1 MTTLSIHWQRLLSQ
15 GQTCPRCGSTEAEL
29 DRAVAILRQ
38 SLTPLGIEVLL
49 EKGELS
55 VSEFKQ
61 DTLQSNS
68 IRINDRRL
76 EDWLGARSGQ
86 SQCCDICGPN
96 DCRTLEFEDEI
107 LEVVP
112 ADLIVKAG
120 LLAVA
125 QRLGQGQCG
134 CAPGQGE
141 PCCSNSRRLKNT
153 ASEKSAITDG
163 NKPAPDIC

>member
-1 MTTLSIHWQRLLSQ
+1 MMTLSIHWQRLLSE

-29 DRAVAILRQ
+29 DRAVATLRQ

-55 VSEFKQ
+55 VSKFTQ

-68 IRINDRRL
+68 IRINDRPL
-76 EDWLGARSGQ
+76 EEWLGARSGQ
-86 SQCCDICGPN
+86 SQCCDVCGPN

-120 LLAVA
+120 LLATA
-125 QRLGQGQCG
+125 QLFGKGKCD
-134 CAPGQGE
+134 CAPGQGGS
-141 PCCSNSRRLKNT
+141 CCPR
-153 ASEKSAITDG
+153 
-163 NKPAPDIC
+163 